1 MKGRVISA
9 HGRHYQVELEN
20 GQLRQCYTRGK
31 KTGICVGDFV
41 RIQPQGEDEGSIEE
55 TLERQ
60 NLLYRS
66 DEMRSK
72 QFAANVDQ
80 LLIVVATE
88 PVFSDDLTGRALT
101 GAWSANISPIILLNK
116 CDLESGL
123 ARAQESLGIYR
134 EMGVPIISCSIYEPE
149 QLKRDLLPLL
159 KDKTSLLLGQSGMGK
174 SSILNVLIPDAK
186 AHTQAHSVALGTGK
200 HTTTS
205 TRLYHLP
212 GQTGCLIDS
221 PGFQAFGLYH
231 LAQTDIAN
239 GFPEFKEHIES
250 CRFYNCTHLH
260 EPGCGVLAAL
270 KDGKINSKR
279 HELYERILL
288 ESQSAKRY

>member
-88 PVFSDDLTGRALT
+88 PVFLM
-101 GAWSANISPIILLNK
+101 ILP
-116 CDLESGL
+116 D
-123 ARAQESLGIYR
+123 
-134 EMGVPIISCSIYEPE
+134 VP
-149 QLKRDLLPLL
+149 
-159 KDKTSLLLGQSGMGK
+159 
-174 SSILNVLIPDAK
+174 
-186 AHTQAHSVALGTGK
+186 
-200 HTTTS
+200 
-205 TRLYHLP
+205 
-212 GQTGCLIDS
+212 
-221 PGFQAFGLYH
+221 
-231 LAQTDIAN
+231 
-239 GFPEFKEHIES
+239 
-250 CRFYNCTHLH
+250 
-260 EPGCGVLAAL
+260 
-270 KDGKINSKR
+270 
-279 HELYERILL
+279 
-288 ESQSAKRY
+288 